1 MTDVSFCVECENE
14 TELSELIRTCAEA
27 VMRHEDFFGGVN
39 ITIVSEDEIRRI
51 NRDFRGIDRV
61 TDVLSF
67 PAWDGN
73 DEVADGF
80 LGDIAICLKRAKEQA
95 TEYGHSLRREIG
107 FLTVH
112 GMLHILGYDHMTPE
126 DERVMFPLQ
135 EEVLEG
141 LGIRN

>member
-27 VMRHEDFFGGVN
+27 VMQHEDFFGGVN
-39 ITIVSEDEIRRI
+39 ITIVSEDEIQRI

-95 TEYGHSLRREIG
+95 TEYGHSLRREIA

-126 DERVMFPLQ
+126 DERAMFPLQ